1 MKEPVLYSLPT
12 SEKARQ
18 ILGGAL
24 PEFLN
29 NGYAATTMD
38 KIARAAGVS
47 KQTLY
52 SHFSDKEELFT
63 TLVQQMACEKF
74 RLVWSQPL
82 AGEPQTVLTELAE
95 RILKQVN
102 DIEHLSFVRLIIAE
116 SGKHPELSQLFLRN
130 IAQPANNIL
139 IQYLKEHPEL
149 KINDPEVI
157 ARIFV
162 GTLIHHLLTQEML
175 HGEEIMPM
183 SAERLISNLV
193 SLIVINK

>member
-1 MKEPVLYSLPT
+1 MNEPVLSPVPT
-12 SEKARQ
+12 SEKAKQ
-18 ILGGAL
+18 ILRGAL
-24 PEFLN
+24 PEFLK

-38 KIARAAGVS
+38 KIAKAAKVS

-52 SHFSDKEELFT
+52 SHFSDKEQLFT
-63 TLVQQMACEKF
+63 TLLQQMACEKF

-102 DIEHLSFVRLIIAE
+102 DTEHLCFVRLIIAE
-116 SGKHPELSQLFLRN
+116 SDNHPELSQLFLRN
-130 IAQPANNIL
+130 FAQPANNIL
-139 IQYLKEHPEL
+139 TNYLEEHPEL
-149 KINDPEVI
+149 KISDPEVI

-175 HGEEIMPM
+175 HGKEIMPM

-193 SLIVINK
+193 SLIVRPN

>member
-24 PEFLN
+24 PEFLK

-38 KIARAAGVS
+38 KIASSAGVS

-52 SHFSDKEELFT
+52 SHFSDKEQLFT
-63 TLVQQMACEKF
+63 TLVQRMACEKF

-82 AGEPQTVLTELAE
+82 AGEPQIVLTQLAE

-102 DIEHLSFVRLIIAE
+102 DTEHLCFVRLIIAE
-116 SGKHPELSQLFLRN
+116 SDNHPELSQLFLRN
-130 IAQPANNIL
+130 FAQPANNIL
-139 IQYLKEHPEL
+139 TNYLKEHSEL
-149 KINDPEVI
+149 NISDPEVI

-175 HGEEIMPM
+175 HGQEIMPM
-183 SAERLISNLV
+183 SADRLISNLV
-193 SLIVINK
+193 SLIVTNK